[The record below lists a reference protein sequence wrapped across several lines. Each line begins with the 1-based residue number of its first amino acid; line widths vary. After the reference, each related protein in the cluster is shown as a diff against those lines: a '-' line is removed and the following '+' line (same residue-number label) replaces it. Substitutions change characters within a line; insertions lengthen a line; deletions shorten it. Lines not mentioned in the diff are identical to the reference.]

1 MSDNLNTDINDY
13 TPEEL
18 LELLGFDGADD
29 PSIELIMIKL
39 NKVISKYKSENN
51 TALVQFYT
59 KAKSILKDFM
69 DKNTINSG
77 VNPIILKNKPD
88 IQNVLP
94 VDINIGTVNPN
105 LIQTTVR
112 YFIIDSKHR
121 QNIIPYS
128 CDPNSLTSSTKFI
141 CSLTSGLKNTTKL
154 TINTICLPRAWYTFD
169 DFTGNTYFQ
178 IDGSGGLH
186 NIHITEGDYDPSG
199 IVKELNEKITNIGLT
214 DITVSLV
221 ENILTPIIQF
231 SNANTTDSYT
241 INFYKLDNSLTYD
254 ISCNNTT
261 ITIDKYNRNLGYN
274 LGYRITDTSNY
285 SDLKITIPKSGTVK
299 ASAPLD
305 IAGTQ
310 YIRLVLDDYNNNYVN
325 NTEIGIDST
334 TNTSNTVNTTT
345 DMPSYYGKVLQD
357 ILCVD
362 ASNENI
368 YLPTFPRKLTQ
379 SQIYS
384 INEINSQKQKKSS
397 RLEQYTNPQTLAIA
411 HVPNIIL
418 NKDTRGMS
426 YKLQLSTEHCTKRI
440 YFGPVAITKMQ
451 ISLYD
456 DKGYILN
463 LHGQDWSF
471 TMTAEDLYGQ

>member
-29 PSIELIMIKL
+29 PSIELIMLKL
-39 NKVISKYKSENN
+39 NKVISKYKSENK
-51 TALVQFYT
+51 TALVEFYT

-69 DKNTINSG
+69 DKNTINSEG
-77 VNPIILKNKPD
+77 NPIILKNKPD

-112 YFIIDSKHR
+112 YFVIDSKTR

-128 CDPNSLTSSTKFI
+128 CDPNGLTSSTKFT
-141 CSLTSGLKNTTKL
+141 CQLTSALKNTTKL
-154 TINTICLPRAWYTFD
+154 TVNTICLPRSWYTFD
-169 DFTGNTYFQ
+169 DFTGNTCFE
-178 IDGSGGLH
+178 IDGSGGPY
-186 NIHITEGDYDPSG
+186 NIHITQGDYDPSG
-199 IVKELNEKITNIGLT
+199 IVKELNEKIKNIFP

-231 SNANTTDSYT
+231 SNANTDSYT

-261 ITIDKYNRNLGYN
+261 TTTITIDKYNHNLGYN
-274 LGYRITDTSNY
+274 LGFRITDIQNDG
-285 SDLKITIPKSGTVK
+285 DLKIILGPFGTKK

-334 TNTSNTVNTTT
+334 TNTVNTTT

-357 ILCVD
+357 ISCVD

-426 YKLQLSTEHCTKRI
+426 YKLQLSIEHCTKRI